1 MFVTPLKHPEIHLS
15 SEIPSQKE
23 NMPMHAI
30 FFDSIPSG
38 TLTPVKDLV
47 KRQNTLKLDDHKKN
61 KFPEKTVFGNRR
73 VLQSTMLAEA
83 TASNSSL
90 NISAIKPIKDE
101 FKSKGNYE
109 TPEKTFQRMKEKVL
123 RDKQNQILR
132 DSLLE
137 TPRNAKE
144 RVLHTTYL
152 CKEKENSKPLQSE
165 LSTLNQEHGKV
176 SAVGVNKAL
185 SRDQCAKQ
193 ILHSKNPVGTTKL
206 KSNTFVL
213 ESVDSVCEKSPN
225 TTGQT
230 VNTDSVSVENGVE
243 LIVSDSVTTEGVSQE
258 EMKGKN
264 KKRKPE
270 NTDLSSTKHDT
281 CNIVLATSRLQIPPR
296 SKRKIAQLSSPSI
309 ITNGVENNT
318 VVQLKE
324 WIIKAIHNNTAICVE
339 GKLIDFANV
348 YWHSNVIIERIEYN
362 KLRTLSGNIYILKG
376 IIDKNSMKEEGYP
389 YYLTRK
395 FMYGFP
401 EKWKEYIDDFLKKLR
416 ECKKKG
422 GNNKQKKK
430 TGRLVSYTQ
439 KSVENGTEKN
449 QSDVLQLSHITYDL
463 DCDHLEL
470 KQSRL
475 PGSTELNVCR
485 NNHPAKPLMPS
496 DDQINNTV
504 QNRGEYDMSNQ
515 KSLRKKKYQNS
526 SSDKFKNCE
535 RETDGRVIFQ
545 NQRQEYT
552 EESNISLDILISKEE
567 HFSDKEKKDLTVGDK
582 KACVML
588 TPLKSKKVIEKKCTK
603 FNLSPDTMKAVV
615 DFILPKLQKENE
627 SDLHETASSVSKSK
641 TQNTFIYNV
650 GHKHKDK
657 KDGIQCDIL
666 TVDPKI
672 QTSNPKKECMISSDL
687 GRTTMFLSKSKK
699 IENQVA
705 LSFNSHQSSSD
716 LSTKESETAKEI
728 RRKTGNIKT
737 AKKQQRSS
745 KQSQGHLRKST
756 TNTREISVVSESET
770 EENENE
776 YHIKQKKTRQS
787 TKDIF
792 EKSCIRNE
800 FPITEHKG
808 SDKTNKHFVERLP
821 DIHNEEWDEKEL
833 EKLHCAFTSLPKHI
847 PGFWS
852 HVAMAVGSRS
862 AEDCQRKYME
872 DPQSKGSMK
881 QVTKKRPVNSK
892 GQKGKIADT
901 DKKQAIMITAK
912 VGTLKRKK
920 QMRDF
925 LEHLPKD
932 DHDDFF
938 SKSSMQ
944 NQRVLLPS
952 FQESQEEDDILPSM
966 DRNQASPSSAIFPLV
981 KTPRCQYISPGMLT
995 SNDRGNCDKY
1005 VFHMQKNQRC
1015 SVWGNV
1021 KKNVVET
1028 DILTVTPRRK
1038 AFQKELKN
1046 SGIGKLFTDAMESL
1060 DEEEKDYYFEDSDST

>member
-15 SEIPSQKE
+15 SEIPSQKK

-30 FFDSIPSG
+30 LFDSIPSG

-47 KRQNTLKLDDHKKN
+47 KRRNTLKLDNHEKN

-73 VLQSTMLAEA
+73 VLQSTMLAEV

-90 NISAIKPIKDE
+90 DISAIKPIKDG

-132 DSLLE
+132 NSLLE
-137 TPRNAKE
+137 TPRNAKD
-144 RVLHTTYL
+144 TTYL

-165 LSTLNQEHGKV
+165 LSTVNQEHGKV

-193 ILHSKNPVGTTKL
+193 SLHSKNTVGATEL
-206 KSNTFVL
+206 KTNTFVL
-213 ESVDSVCEKSPN
+213 ESVDSVCDKSPN

-230 VNTDSVSVENGVE
+230 LNTDSVSVENGVE
-243 LIVSDSVTTEGVSQE
+243 LIISDSVTKEGVSQQE
-258 EMKGKN
+258 TKGKN
-264 KKRKPE
+264 EKRKLE

-309 ITNGVENNT
+309 ITNGVENNK

-324 WIIKAIHNNTAICVE
+324 WIIKAINNNTAICVE
-339 GKLIDFANV
+339 GKLIDIANI

-389 YYLTRK
+389 YYLIRK
-395 FMYGFP
+395 FMFGFP
-401 EKWKEYIDDFLKKLR
+401 EKWKEYIDDFLEKLR
-416 ECKKKG
+416 KCEKKG
-422 GNNKQKKK
+422 GNTKQKKK

-439 KSVENGTEKN
+439 KSVKDGTEKN
-449 QSDVLQLSHITYDL
+449 LSDVLKLPHITYDL

-485 NNHPAKPLMPS
+485 NNHTTKPLMPS

-504 QNRGEYDMSNQ
+504 QNRGEYDLSNQ
-515 KSLRKKKYQNS
+515 ESLRKKKYQNL
-526 SSDKFKNCE
+526 SSDKFKTCE

-567 HFSDKEKKDLTVGDK
+567 HFSDKEKKDLTVDHK
-582 KACVML
+582 KACIML
-588 TPLKSKKVIEKKCTK
+588 TPLKSKKVIEKKCMK
-603 FNLSPDTMKAVV
+603 FNLSSDTMKAVV
-615 DFILPKLQKENE
+615 DFIRSKPPKENE
-627 SDLHETASSVSKSK
+627 SDLHETASSICKSK

-657 KDGIQCDIL
+657 KDDIQCDIL
-666 TVDPKI
+666 TADPKI
-672 QTSNPKKECMISSDL
+672 QTFNPKKEYMISSDL
-687 GRTTMFLSKSKK
+687 GKTTMFLSKSKK

-705 LSFNSHQSSSD
+705 LSFNSHQSSLD
-716 LSTKESETAKEI
+716 LSTKENETAKEI

-737 AKKQQRSS
+737 TRTRSS

-770 EENENE
+770 EESENE
-776 YHIKQKKTRQS
+776 YYIKQKKTRHS
-787 TKDIF
+787 TKEIF
-792 EKSCIRNE
+792 EKPCIRNE

-808 SDKTNKHFVERLP
+808 SDKTNKHFVEHLP
-821 DIHNEEWDEKEL
+821 DIHDEEWNEKEL

-862 AEDCQRKYME
+862 AEDCQRKYMG

-901 DKKQAIMITAK
+901 DKKHAIMITAK
-912 VGTLKRKK
+912 VGTLKRKQ

-952 FQESQEEDDILPSM
+952 FQESQEEDDILPNM

-981 KTPRCQYISPGMLT
+981 KTPQCQYISPRMLT
-995 SNDRGNCDKY
+995 SNDRGDCDKY

-1028 DILTVTPRRK
+1028 DILTLTPRRK
-1038 AFQKELKN
+1038 TFQKELEN
-1046 SGIGKLFTDAMESL
+1046 SGIGKLFTNAMESL
-1060 DEEEKDYYFEDSDST
+1060 DEEEKDYYFEDFDST